1 MCYSFRITHC
11 MEQSLLKQFIES
23 QGWSFFGIADIAAV
37 QTRLDQHRPL
47 FDAWVEKGLHA
58 GMDYLPR
65 MAEDRYHPDRKLPE
79 VKSAIVLAAWYG
91 YEQNNCS
98 IGAGKVA
105 RYAGGRDY
113 HKTLKKKLVA
123 LSEWL
128 NTQSAS
134 AGNVARERQVTSL
147 KCESFV
153 SVDSGPTVDRV
164 LAECAG
170 LGFFGKNSM
179 LINPSRG
186 SYFFIGS
193 VLTTLAL
200 SPTGKPRMPNCGDC
214 TRCSVAC
221 PTGAIGPNGEID
233 ANRCISYLTIENK
246 GGIPVELR
254 PKIGNRVFGC
264 DICQEVCPFNLGRAK
279 RQEVLIAELKPI
291 AGAGPVAA
299 RATGAG
305 ESLDLAELLSIR
317 TDEAFLKRFAGT
329 PLMRAKRR
337 GLLRNACVVAGN
349 SGQPDLIPHLE
360 RLREEESDDMLKEHA
375 AWAIKSLK
383 PPSLANDVASESLKS
398 QAIQ

>member
-1 MCYSFRITHC
+1 
-11 MEQSLLKQFIES
+11 
-23 QGWSFFGIADIAAV
+23 A
-37 QTRLDQHRPL
+37 RLAQHRPV
-47 FDAWVEKGLHA
+47 FDAWVAQGLHA

-91 YEQNNCS
+91 YEQKNCS
-98 IGAGKVA
+98 TGHGKVS

-113 HKTLKKKLVA
+113 HKVLKKKLIA
-123 LSEWL
+123 LSDWL
-128 NTQSAS
+128 KAQEP
-134 AGNVARERQVTSL
+134 G
-147 KCESFV
+147 CETFV

-170 LGFFGKNSM
+170 LGFFGKNSL

-186 SYFFIGS
+186 SYFLIGS

-200 SPTGKPRMPNCGDC
+200 TPTAKPPMPNCGNC
-214 TRCSVAC
+214 TRCAVAC
-221 PTGAIGPNGEID
+221 PTGAIGKNGVID

-246 GGIPVELR
+246 GSIPVELR

-264 DICQEVCPFNLGRAK
+264 DICQEVCPFTLGRAT
-279 RQEVLIAELKPI
+279 QQTVLIAELKPD
-291 AGAGPVAA
+291 AGV
-299 RATGAG
+299 G

-349 SGQPDLIPHLE
+349 SGEPMLIPHLE
-360 RLREEESDDMLKEHA
+360 RILDEESDEMLKEHA
-375 AWAIKSLK
+375 TWAIARLK
-383 PPSLANDVASESLKS
+383 KID
-398 QAIQ
+398 